1 MGSDT
6 SEHRAPAAEQ
16 PVDTEL
22 EDRKRREE
30 EERLERKKVRHCTV
44 LYPYFISI
52 IVEVEVAVRAHE
64 NAIDALLTRAQR
76 VELIMRRVK
85 PTSSPPAEQT
95 ARSPDAPPAPPLAP
109 AGTCALDL
117 SRASPLR
124 ALDADIIDKHISETL
139 SNAHNTAQ
147 PVAREHS
154 KQYVLYKCSCPIL
167 Y

>member
-1 MGSDT
+1 M
-6 SEHRAPAAEQ
+6 
-16 PVDTEL
+16 
-22 EDRKRREE
+22 
-30 EERLERKKVRHCTV
+30 
-44 LYPYFISI
+44 
-52 IVEVEVAVRAHE
+52 RAHE

-95 ARSPDAPPAPPLAP
+95 ARSPDAPSAPPLAP

-139 SNAHNTAQ
+139 SNAHNTTQNTTAFKTIRFVQISPFCQTFQTQKWAQ
-147 PVAREHS
+147 FVDE
-154 KQYVLYKCSCPIL
+154 YVECTMRPQKTVK
-167 Y
+167 